1 MNWRRVIYIALVV
14 FVAAMIFR
22 NVPDTKPEPPPPL
35 FDQQVILHD
44 FQHLEHSAYDGGKYQ
59 PDSIYFPYN
68 YIGDRGDAFYLS
80 IKTEEGITTLKYV
93 LDRKPSGQ
101 MEYNLKNR
109 WPDVTLPTDRFESYK
124 FENGKWITI
133 TAAEDIE
140 R

>member
-1 MNWRRVIYIALVV
+1 MNWRRVIYIALLV

-59 PDSIYFPYN
+59 PDSIYFP
-68 YIGDRGDAFYLS
+68 IITLVTGDAFYLS

-101 MEYNLKNR
+101 MEYNFEKPLAGCN
-109 WPDVTLPTDRFESYK
+109 PTHRSFRELQV
-124 FENGKWITI
+124 
-133 TAAEDIE
+133 
-140 R
+140 

>member
-1 MNWRRVIYIALVV
+1 MNWRRVIYIAVIV

-22 NVPDTKPEPPPPL
+22 NIPDTKPESPAAL

-44 FQHLEHSAYDGGKYQ
+44 FQHLEHSVYEEGKYQ

-68 YIGDRGDAFYLS
+68 YVGDRGDAFYLS
-80 IKTEEGITTLKYV
+80 IKNNEGITTLKYV
-93 LDRKPSGQ
+93 LNRKPSGQ
-101 MEYNLKNR
+101 MEYELNNR

-124 FENGKWITI
+124 YEDGKWVTI
-133 TAAEDIE
+133 TAAKDVQ